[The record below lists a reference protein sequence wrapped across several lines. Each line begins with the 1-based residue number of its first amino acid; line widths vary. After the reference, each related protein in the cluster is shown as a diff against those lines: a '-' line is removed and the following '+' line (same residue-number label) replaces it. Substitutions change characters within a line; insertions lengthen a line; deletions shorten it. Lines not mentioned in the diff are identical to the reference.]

1 MLIQQ
6 QPQPAQQ
13 FMERMPSPDGSED
26 RKLFIGML
34 NKQQAEE
41 DVRTIFQPFGKIEEC
56 TILRD
61 QNGNSKG
68 CAFVKYSG
76 HTEAQAAVNALHG
89 SQTMPGAS
97 SSLVVKFADTEKERQ
112 LRRLQQ
118 MAGPLG
124 VLSPFALT
132 QYGAGSTAYG
142 AYTQV
147 PQVLQSGQTLLT
159 PNGGAGYMP
168 LATAAMAQE
177 EGFQNPTLVQQQAA
191 LMAAATQGGA
201 AAGYIANPMA
211 TAALAAHMQQMSALT
226 PNGLPGSAAMT
237 PTTGELVNASSTMNG
252 TPPTI
257 LSPTGTAS
265 FAVPVTNGEMGPAVY
280 TNGVPQYTAQMTNG
294 DPLQQ
299 AYSGM
304 QQYA

>member
-147 PQVLQSGQTLLT
+147 P
-159 PNGGAGYMP
+159 
-168 LATAAMAQE
+168 
-177 EGFQNPTLVQQQAA
+177 LVQQQAA